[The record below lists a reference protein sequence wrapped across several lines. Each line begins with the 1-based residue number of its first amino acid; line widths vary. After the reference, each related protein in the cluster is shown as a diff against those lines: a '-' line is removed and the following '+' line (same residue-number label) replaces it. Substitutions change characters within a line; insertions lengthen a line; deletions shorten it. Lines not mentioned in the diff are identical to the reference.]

1 MSAIKLDLTTSFQST
16 TGFGPQRQV
25 CVSGASADFIADIY
39 AGSDTNSNF
48 VKLGRIIGP
57 SGSLPL
63 SFPASTM
70 KYVLVRGSLGVGA
83 IWVQGQAGTSTGT
96 TLTTSLT
103 DISAVG
109 PNRQLVLTSAPG
121 TLAIDVYGSES
132 TTGQLVRIA
141 SLIGSPNGAA
151 VPIPNDAS
159 LAMKYVVTKGVIGTA
174 IVVLEAG
181 ISASSSGTGAF
192 TSLNVSGDTTVATL
206 EASGALTALSGGFG
220 ATPRSATGDVRLNAS
235 ALVTARDAANDADFH
250 VASIDGSNTL
260 TIGGLNGDSNVDHLF
275 GVSIVGRGVN
285 IGTSGTNSGIAVG
298 TIVRMNGTGQM
309 AFNGG
314 TPVTKPTVTG
324 SKGANAAL
332 ASLLTALGAT
342 GLNLLTDS
350 ST

>member
-1 MSAIKLDLTTSFQST
+1 MSAIKLDLTTSFQDTSA
-16 TGFGPQRQV
+16 FGPQRQV
-25 CVSGASADFIADIY
+25 CVSGVSADFIADLYI
-39 AGSDTNSNF
+39 GNDTNNNV
-48 VKLGRIIGP
+48 VKVGRIIGP
-57 SGSLPL
+57 QASLAL
-63 SFPASTM
+63 NNPAPTL
-70 KYVLVRGSLGVGA
+70 KYVLVRGSVGSGA
-83 IWVQGQAGTSTGT
+83 IWLQGQSGVTSIA
-96 TLTTSLT
+96 TLSTSFVST
-103 DISAVG
+103 VAVG
-109 PNRQLVLTSAPG
+109 PNRQLYLTASKS

-132 TTGQLVRIA
+132 TTGQRVRIA
-141 SLIGSPNGAA
+141 SLIGNPNGSY
-151 VPIPNDAS
+151 VSIPNDSS
-159 LAMKYVVTKGVIGTA
+159 LAMEYVVVKGAIGTA
-174 IVVLEAG
+174 VVFVLGGVA
-181 ISASSSGTGAF
+181 ASSGTGAF
-192 TSLNVSGDTTVATL
+192 TNLNVSGDTTVATL